1 MGRLAI
7 VAAKLVVI
15 AGAGYA
21 LIGVS
26 HLNQQDV
33 PDGGA
38 KRAEAET
45 KPQSRGRSASPG
57 VEQRRAMDAACSSRT
72 WPCAT
77 APVHTVMRENVADVV
92 RTTAA
97 SDMAEHLVSDSSPT
111 GTVSRSGRVKPRE
124 TTRMAAAAQLKAR
137 IPLRS
142 RTQVHA
148 RRRHPVRGRQDH
160 YASAA
165 IRHGWHIF
173 RGGARSMLGETNAG
187 TEGKPDKLIFRKIGA
202 PSRED
207 KQRWP
212 MRLLRAQGPAT
223 GNLHQER
230 KMSELVSRRRLLAFL
245 GLAAPGGAMPAL
257 LAVPAEAQTVTITPA
272 TGTERRVDRRI
283 ARTERRQDR
292 RISRVE
298 RRRTRR
304 EGRMERRSV
313 RQEGREI
320 RRETRQGM

>member
-57 VEQRRAMDAACSSRT
+57 VEQRRAMDAACSSRI

-92 RTTAA
+92 QTTAA

-111 GTVSRSGRVKPRE
+111 GSVSRSRRVKPRE
-124 TTRMAAAAQLKAR
+124 VTRMAAAAQF
-137 IPLRS
+137 RS

-148 RRRHPVRGRQDH
+148 RRPASPVRW
-160 YASAA
+160 AA
-165 IRHGWHIF
+165 RPLRFGSNSPRLAYLPWWSPIHAWRDE
-173 RGGARSMLGETNAG
+173 RG
-187 TEGKPDKLIFRKIGA
+187 
-202 PSRED
+202 
-207 KQRWP
+207 
-212 MRLLRAQGPAT
+212 
-223 GNLHQER
+223 H
-230 KMSELVSRRRLLAFL
+230 
-245 GLAAPGGAMPAL
+245 
-257 LAVPAEAQTVTITPA
+257 
-272 TGTERRVDRRI
+272 
-283 ARTERRQDR
+283 
-292 RISRVE
+292 
-298 RRRTRR
+298 
-304 EGRMERRSV
+304 
-313 RQEGREI
+313 
-320 RRETRQGM
+320 